1 MLERKLCGWMAGSR
15 AWTMRVS
22 VATVTAVAVMVVM
35 AGASTSAGAT
45 GQDHGH
51 GHAHDHDHAHDG
63 PGHAHGQ
70 APKASP
76 LAEAASAAGQPRGKT
91 AAQRKAEI
99 IQDPRRLD
107 PGMMSRRAD
116 LLAQAEG
123 ELAQGNAQSAEKTL
137 DRAAGMLHAADTEMG
152 LVRAYMQ
159 AGDYRRALSF
169 AAHTA
174 GAHPEDISGLGLYA
188 WLLHL
193 GGQPAV
199 ARQLLDQTLAQ
210 VRPSQR
216 EAPSVRLLAEV
227 SQRLQAQQLALDG
240 TLLQPPMRL
249 APMPHGAVPTEQ
261 ARVAGAAWLLPDG
274 QHALLPLVAM
284 PMDAPGTR
292 LWLRNGLGRTVQA
305 TPEKAFPDIGL
316 RLVHL
321 REPLADP
328 KDEAVAALWQ
338 VPPRDAF
345 PGTPAVVMSHARSAQ
360 ASAAWPL
367 LSVGFLGAPVP
378 APAFA
383 AAPVPAPAT
392 QPATQPAPQPMPQP
406 VPVSWRRL
414 GIPLPEGQGAGP
426 VLDMSGRLLG
436 LAVPVSDGAQLV
448 VPISRLRQVVGERF
462 GQVASEPT
470 GQRQPVD
477 QLYEGLLRAT
487 LQAIVAPPLN

>member
-15 AWTMRVS
+15 ARAMRVS
-22 VATVTAVAVMVVM
+22 LASVTAVAMMVGV
-35 AGASTSAGAT
+35 STSVGAAE
-45 GQDHGH
+45 QE
-51 GHAHDHDHAHDG
+51 HDHAHEG
-63 PGHAHGQ
+63 HNHAHAP

-76 LAEAASAAGQPRGKT
+76 VAPAASASVQPRGKT

-99 IQDPRRLD
+99 IQDPRHLD

-116 LLAQAEG
+116 LLAQAES
-123 ELAQGNAQSAEKTL
+123 ELSQGNAQAAEKTL

-199 ARQLLDQTLAQ
+199 ARQLLDQTLTQ

-227 SQRLQAQQLALDG
+227 SQRLQAQRLALDG
-240 TLLQPPMRL
+240 AMLQPPMRL
-249 APMPHGAVPTEQ
+249 APMAHGAVPAEQ

-274 QHALLPLVAM
+274 QHALVPLAAM
-284 PMDAPGTR
+284 PLEAPGTR

-305 TPEKAFPDIGL
+305 TPEKVFPDIGL

-338 VPPRDAF
+338 VPARDAF
-345 PGTPAVVMSHARSAQ
+345 PGTPAVVMSHARSPQ

-378 APAFA
+378 APAFEA
-383 AAPVPAPAT
+383 ASAPPAMSASPA
-392 QPATQPAPQPMPQP
+392 QPAPQP

-414 GIPLPEGQGAGP
+414 GIPLPEGQGASP
-426 VLDMSGRLLG
+426 VLDMAGRLLG
-436 LAVPVSDGAQLV
+436 LAVPVPDGAQLV

-462 GQVASEPT
+462 GQVSSEPT

>member
-15 AWTMRVS
+15 ARAMRVS
-22 VATVTAVAVMVVM
+22 LASVTAVAMMVGV
-35 AGASTSAGAT
+35 STSVGAAE
-45 GQDHGH
+45 QE
-51 GHAHDHDHAHDG
+51 HDHAHEG
-63 PGHAHGQ
+63 HNHAHAP

-76 LAEAASAAGQPRGKT
+76 VAPAASASVQPRGKT

-99 IQDPRRLD
+99 IQDPRHLD

-116 LLAQAEG
+116 LLAQAES
-123 ELAQGNAQSAEKTL
+123 ELSQGNAQAAEKTL

-199 ARQLLDQTLAQ
+199 ARQLLDQTLTQ

-227 SQRLQAQQLALDG
+227 SQRLQAQRLALDG
-240 TLLQPPMRL
+240 AMLQPPMRL
-249 APMPHGAVPTEQ
+249 APMAHGAVPAEQ

-274 QHALLPLVAM
+274 QHALVPLAAM
-284 PMDAPGTR
+284 PLEAPGTR

-305 TPEKAFPDIGL
+305 TPEKVFPDIGL

-338 VPPRDAF
+338 VPARDAF
-345 PGTPAVVMSHARSAQ
+345 PGTPAVVMSHARSPQ

-378 APAFA
+378 APAFEA
-383 AAPVPAPAT
+383 ASAPPAMSASPA
-392 QPATQPAPQPMPQP
+392 QPAPQP

-414 GIPLPEGQGAGP
+414 GIPLPEGQGASP
-426 VLDMSGRLLG
+426 VLDMAGRLLG
-436 LAVPVSDGAQLV
+436 LAVPVPDGAQLV

-462 GQVASEPT
+462 GQVSSEPT

-477 QLYEGLLRAT
+477 QLYEGLLRVT

>member
-1 MLERKLCGWMAGSR
+1 MLERKLCGWIAGPR
-15 AWTMRVS
+15 ARAMRVS
-22 VATVTAVAVMVVM
+22 LASVTAVAMMVGV
-35 AGASTSAGAT
+35 STSVGAAE
-45 GQDHGH
+45 QE
-51 GHAHDHDHAHDG
+51 HDHAHEG
-63 PGHAHGQ
+63 HNHAHAP

-76 LAEAASAAGQPRGKT
+76 VAPAASAVTQPRGKT

-99 IQDPRRLD
+99 IQDPRHLD

-116 LLAQAEG
+116 LLAQAES
-123 ELAQGNAQSAEKTL
+123 ELSQGNAQAAEKTL

-199 ARQLLDQTLAQ
+199 ARQLLDQTLTQ

-227 SQRLQAQQLALDG
+227 SQRLQAQRLALDG
-240 TLLQPPMRL
+240 AMLQPPMRL
-249 APMPHGAVPTEQ
+249 APMAHGAVPAEQ

-274 QHALLPLVAM
+274 QHALVPLAAM
-284 PMDAPGTR
+284 PLEAPGTR

-338 VPPRDAF
+338 VPARDAF
-345 PGTPAVVMSHARSAQ
+345 PGTPAVVMSHARSPQ

-378 APAFA
+378 APAFEA
-383 AAPVPAPAT
+383 ASAPPAMSASPA
-392 QPATQPAPQPMPQP
+392 QPAPQPAPQP

-414 GIPLPEGQGAGP
+414 GIPLPEGQGASP
-426 VLDMSGRLLG
+426 VLDMAGRLLG
-436 LAVPVSDGAQLV
+436 LAVPVPDGAQLV

-462 GQVASEPT
+462 GQVSSEPT

>member
-1 MLERKLCGWMAGSR
+1 MLERKLCGWMAGPR
-15 AWTMRVS
+15 ARAMRVS
-22 VATVTAVAVMVVM
+22 LASVTAVAMMVGV
-35 AGASTSAGAT
+35 STSVGAAE
-45 GQDHGH
+45 QE
-51 GHAHDHDHAHDG
+51 HDHAHEG
-63 PGHAHGQ
+63 HNHAHAP

-76 LAEAASAAGQPRGKT
+76 VAPAASASVQPRGKT

-99 IQDPRRLD
+99 IQDPRHLD

-116 LLAQAEG
+116 LLAQAES
-123 ELAQGNAQSAEKTL
+123 ELSQGNAQAAEKTL

-199 ARQLLDQTLAQ
+199 ARQLLDQTLTQ

-227 SQRLQAQQLALDG
+227 SQRLQAQRLALDG
-240 TLLQPPMRL
+240 AMLQPPMRL
-249 APMPHGAVPTEQ
+249 APMAHGAVPAEQ

-274 QHALLPLVAM
+274 QHALVPLAAM
-284 PMDAPGTR
+284 PLEAPGTR

-305 TPEKAFPDIGL
+305 TPEKVFPDIGL

-338 VPPRDAF
+338 VPARDAF
-345 PGTPAVVMSHARSAQ
+345 PGTPAVVMSHARSPQ

-378 APAFA
+378 APAFEA
-383 AAPVPAPAT
+383 ASAPAT
-392 QPATQPAPQPMPQP
+392 MSASPAQPAPQP

-436 LAVPVSDGAQLV
+436 LAVPVPDGAQLV

-462 GQVASEPT
+462 GQVSSEPT

-477 QLYEGLLRAT
+477 QLYEGLLRVT

>member
-15 AWTMRVS
+15 ARAMRVS
-22 VATVTAVAVMVVM
+22 LASVTAVAMMVGV
-35 AGASTSAGAT
+35 STSVGAAE
-45 GQDHGH
+45 QE
-51 GHAHDHDHAHDG
+51 HDHAHEG
-63 PGHAHGQ
+63 HNHAHAP

-76 LAEAASAAGQPRGKT
+76 VAPAASASVQPRGKT

-99 IQDPRRLD
+99 IQDPRHLD

-116 LLAQAEG
+116 LLAQAES
-123 ELAQGNAQSAEKTL
+123 ELSQGNAQAAEKTL

-199 ARQLLDQTLAQ
+199 ARQLLDQTLTQ

-227 SQRLQAQQLALDG
+227 SQRLQAQRLALDG
-240 TLLQPPMRL
+240 AMLQPPMRL
-249 APMPHGAVPTEQ
+249 APMAHGAVPAEQ

-274 QHALLPLVAM
+274 QHALVPLAAM
-284 PMDAPGTR
+284 PLEAPGTR

-305 TPEKAFPDIGL
+305 TPEKVFPDIGL

-338 VPPRDAF
+338 VPARDAF
-345 PGTPAVVMSHARSAQ
+345 PGTPAVVMSHARSPQ

-378 APAFA
+378 APAFEA
-383 AAPVPAPAT
+383 ASAPAT
-392 QPATQPAPQPMPQP
+392 MSASPAQPAPQP

-436 LAVPVSDGAQLV
+436 LAVPVPDGAQLV

-462 GQVASEPT
+462 GQVSSEPT

-477 QLYEGLLRAT
+477 QLYEGLLRVT

>member
-15 AWTMRVS
+15 ARAMRVS
-22 VATVTAVAVMVVM
+22 LASVTALAMMVGV
-35 AGASTSAGAT
+35 STSVGAAE
-45 GQDHGH
+45 QE
-51 GHAHDHDHAHDG
+51 HDHAHEG
-63 PGHAHGQ
+63 HNHAHAP

-76 LAEAASAAGQPRGKT
+76 VAPAASAVTQPRGKT

-99 IQDPRRLD
+99 IQDPRHLD

-116 LLAQAEG
+116 LLAQAES
-123 ELAQGNAQSAEKTL
+123 ELSQGNAQAAEKTL

-199 ARQLLDQTLAQ
+199 ARQLLDQTLTQ

-227 SQRLQAQQLALDG
+227 SQRLQAQRLALDG
-240 TLLQPPMRL
+240 AMLQPPMRL
-249 APMPHGAVPTEQ
+249 APMAHGAVPAEQ

-274 QHALLPLVAM
+274 QHALVPLAAM
-284 PMDAPGTR
+284 PLEAPGTR

-305 TPEKAFPDIGL
+305 TPEKVLPDIGL

-338 VPPRDAF
+338 VPARDAF
-345 PGTPAVVMSHARSAQ
+345 PGTPAVVMSHARSPQ

-378 APAFA
+378 APAFEA
-383 AAPVPAPAT
+383 ASAPPAMSASPA
-392 QPATQPAPQPMPQP
+392 QPAPQL

-436 LAVPVSDGAQLV
+436 LAVPVPDGAQLV

-462 GQVASEPT
+462 GQVSSEPT

>member
-1 MLERKLCGWMAGSR
+1 MLERKLCGWIAGPR
-15 AWTMRVS
+15 ARAMRVS
-22 VATVTAVAVMVVM
+22 LASVTAVAMMVGV
-35 AGASTSAGAT
+35 STSVGAAE
-45 GQDHGH
+45 QE
-51 GHAHDHDHAHDG
+51 HDHAHEG
-63 PGHAHGQ
+63 HNHAHAP

-76 LAEAASAAGQPRGKT
+76 VAPAASAVTQPRGKT

-99 IQDPRRLD
+99 IQDPRHLD

-116 LLAQAEG
+116 LLAQAES
-123 ELAQGNAQSAEKTL
+123 ELSQGNAQAAEKTL

-199 ARQLLDQTLAQ
+199 ARQLLDQTLTQ

-227 SQRLQAQQLALDG
+227 SQRLQAQRLALDG
-240 TLLQPPMRL
+240 AMLQPPMRL
-249 APMPHGAVPTEQ
+249 APMAHGAVPAEQ

-274 QHALLPLVAM
+274 QHALVPLAAM
-284 PMDAPGTR
+284 PLEAPGTR

-338 VPPRDAF
+338 VPARDAF
-345 PGTPAVVMSHARSAQ
+345 PGTPAVVMSHARSPQ

-378 APAFA
+378 APAFEA
-383 AAPVPAPAT
+383 ASAPPAMSASPA
-392 QPATQPAPQPMPQP
+392 QPAPQP

-414 GIPLPEGQGAGP
+414 GIPLPEGQGASP
-426 VLDMSGRLLG
+426 VLDMAGRLLG
-436 LAVPVSDGAQLV
+436 LAVPVPDGAQLV

-462 GQVASEPT
+462 GQVSSEPT

>member
-1 MLERKLCGWMAGSR
+1 
-15 AWTMRVS
+15 
-22 VATVTAVAVMVVM
+22 
-35 AGASTSAGAT
+35 
-45 GQDHGH
+45 
-51 GHAHDHDHAHDG
+51 
-63 PGHAHGQ
+63 
-70 APKASP
+70 
-76 LAEAASAAGQPRGKT
+76 
-91 AAQRKAEI
+91 
-99 IQDPRRLD
+99 
-107 PGMMSRRAD
+107 
-116 LLAQAEG
+116 
-123 ELAQGNAQSAEKTL
+123 
-137 DRAAGMLHAADTEMG
+137 MLHAADTEMG

-199 ARQLLDQTLAQ
+199 ARQLLDQTLTQ

-227 SQRLQAQQLALDG
+227 SQRLQAQRLALDG
-240 TLLQPPMRL
+240 AMLQPPMRL
-249 APMPHGAVPTEQ
+249 APMAHGAVPAEQ

-274 QHALLPLVAM
+274 QHALVPLAAM
-284 PMDAPGTR
+284 PLEAPGTR

-305 TPEKAFPDIGL
+305 TPEKVFPDIGL

-338 VPPRDAF
+338 VPARDAF
-345 PGTPAVVMSHARSAQ
+345 PGTPAVVMSHARSPQ

-378 APAFA
+378 APAFEA
-383 AAPVPAPAT
+383 ASAPAT
-392 QPATQPAPQPMPQP
+392 MSASPAQPAPQP

-436 LAVPVSDGAQLV
+436 LAVPVPDGAQLV

-462 GQVASEPT
+462 GQVSSEPT

-477 QLYEGLLRAT
+477 QLYEGLLRVT

>member
-15 AWTMRVS
+15 ARAMRVS
-22 VATVTAVAVMVVM
+22 LASVTALAMMVGV
-35 AGASTSAGAT
+35 STSVGAAE
-45 GQDHGH
+45 QE
-51 GHAHDHDHAHDG
+51 HDHAHEG
-63 PGHAHGQ
+63 HSHAHAP

-76 LAEAASAAGQPRGKT
+76 VAPAASAVTQPRGKT

-99 IQDPRRLD
+99 IQDPRHLD

-116 LLAQAEG
+116 LLAQAES
-123 ELAQGNAQSAEKTL
+123 ELSQGNAQAAEKTL

-199 ARQLLDQTLAQ
+199 ARQLLDQTLTQ

-227 SQRLQAQQLALDG
+227 SQRLQAQRLALDG
-240 TLLQPPMRL
+240 AMLQPPMRL
-249 APMPHGAVPTEQ
+249 APMAHGAVPAEQ

-274 QHALLPLVAM
+274 QHALVPLAAM
-284 PMDAPGTR
+284 PLEAPGTR

-305 TPEKAFPDIGL
+305 TPEKVFPDIGL

-321 REPLADP
+321 RDPLADP

-338 VPPRDAF
+338 VPARDAF
-345 PGTPAVVMSHARSAQ
+345 PGTPAVVMSHARSPQ

-378 APAFA
+378 APASEA
-383 AAPVPAPAT
+383 ASAPPAMSASPA
-392 QPATQPAPQPMPQP
+392 QPAPQP
-406 VPVSWRRL
+406 VSVSWRRL
-414 GIPLPEGQGAGP
+414 GIPLPEGQGASP
-426 VLDMSGRLLG
+426 VLDMAGRLLG
-436 LAVPVSDGAQLV
+436 LAVPVPDGAQLV

-462 GQVASEPT
+462 GSVASEPT

>member
-15 AWTMRVS
+15 ARAMRVS
-22 VATVTAVAVMVVM
+22 LASVTAVAMMVGV
-35 AGASTSAGAT
+35 STSVGAAE
-45 GQDHGH
+45 QE
-51 GHAHDHDHAHDG
+51 HDHAHEG
-63 PGHAHGQ
+63 HNHAHAP

-76 LAEAASAAGQPRGKT
+76 VAPAASAVTQPRGKT

-99 IQDPRRLD
+99 IQDPRHLD

-116 LLAQAEG
+116 LLAQAES
-123 ELAQGNAQSAEKTL
+123 ELSQGNAQAAEKTL

-199 ARQLLDQTLAQ
+199 ARQLLDQTLTQ

-227 SQRLQAQQLALDG
+227 SQRLQAQRLAVDG
-240 TLLQPPMRL
+240 AMLQPPMRL
-249 APMPHGAVPTEQ
+249 APMAHGAVPAEQ

-274 QHALLPLVAM
+274 QHALVPLAAM
-284 PMDAPGTR
+284 PLEAPGTR

-305 TPEKAFPDIGL
+305 TPEKVFPDIGL

-321 REPLADP
+321 RDPLADP

-338 VPPRDAF
+338 VPARDAF
-345 PGTPAVVMSHARSAQ
+345 PGTPAVVMSHARSPQ

-378 APAFA
+378 APASEA
-383 AAPVPAPAT
+383 ASAPPAMSASPA
-392 QPATQPAPQPMPQP
+392 QPAPQP

-414 GIPLPEGQGAGP
+414 GIPLPEGQGASP
-426 VLDMSGRLLG
+426 VLDMAGRLLG
-436 LAVPVSDGAQLV
+436 LAVPVPDGAQLV

-462 GQVASEPT
+462 GSVASEPT

>member
-1 MLERKLCGWMAGSR
+1 
-15 AWTMRVS
+15 
-22 VATVTAVAVMVVM
+22 M

-76 LAEAASAAGQPRGKT
+76 MAEAASAVGQPRGKT

-261 ARVAGAAWLLPDG
+261 ADAAAEILRRPG
-274 QHALLPLVAM
+274 EHRQIAHM
-284 PMDAPGTR
+284 PT
-292 LWLRNGLGRTVQA
+292 
-305 TPEKAFPDIGL
+305 
-316 RLVHL
+316 
-321 REPLADP
+321 
-328 KDEAVAALWQ
+328 AAL
-338 VPPRDAF
+338 AG
-345 PGTPAVVMSHARSAQ
+345 PGD
-360 ASAAWPL
+360 
-367 LSVGFLGAPVP
+367 
-378 APAFA
+378 A
-383 AAPVPAPAT
+383 AAVLVDYP
-392 QPATQPAPQPMPQP
+392 
-406 VPVSWRRL
+406 
-414 GIPLPEGQGAGP
+414 PE
-426 VLDMSGRLLG
+426 
-436 LAVPVSDGAQLV
+436 
-448 VPISRLRQVVGERF
+448 I
-462 GQVASEPT
+462 
-470 GQRQPVD
+470 
-477 QLYEGLLRAT
+477 
-487 LQAIVAPPLN
+487 

>member
-15 AWTMRVS
+15 ARAMRVS
-22 VATVTAVAVMVVM
+22 LASVTALAMMVGV
-35 AGASTSAGAT
+35 STSVGAAE
-45 GQDHGH
+45 QE
-51 GHAHDHDHAHDG
+51 HDHAHEG
-63 PGHAHGQ
+63 HSHAHAP

-76 LAEAASAAGQPRGKT
+76 VAPAASAVTQPRGKT

-99 IQDPRRLD
+99 IQDPRHLD

-116 LLAQAEG
+116 LLAQAES
-123 ELAQGNAQSAEKTL
+123 ELSQGNAQAAEKTL

-199 ARQLLDQTLAQ
+199 ARQLLDQTLTQ

-227 SQRLQAQQLALDG
+227 SQRLQAQRLALDG
-240 TLLQPPMRL
+240 AMLQPPMRL
-249 APMPHGAVPTEQ
+249 APMAHGAVPAEQ

-274 QHALLPLVAM
+274 QHALVPLAAM
-284 PMDAPGTR
+284 PLEAPGTR

-305 TPEKAFPDIGL
+305 TPEKVFPDIGL

-321 REPLADP
+321 RDPLADP

-338 VPPRDAF
+338 VPARDAF
-345 PGTPAVVMSHARSAQ
+345 PGTPAVVMSHARSPQ

-378 APAFA
+378 APASEA
-383 AAPVPAPAT
+383 ASAPPAMSASPA
-392 QPATQPAPQPMPQP
+392 QPAPQP

-414 GIPLPEGQGAGP
+414 GIPLPEGQGASP
-426 VLDMSGRLLG
+426 VLDMAGRLLG
-436 LAVPVSDGAQLV
+436 LAVPVPDGAQLV

-462 GQVASEPT
+462 GSVASEPT

>member
-15 AWTMRVS
+15 AWAMRVPL
-22 VATVTAVAVMVVM
+22 ATVTAVAMMVGVST
-35 AGASTSAGAT
+35 AVGAAE
-45 GQDHGH
+45 QE
-51 GHAHDHDHAHDG
+51 HDHAHEG
-63 PGHAHGQ
+63 HSHAHAP

-76 LAEAASAAGQPRGKT
+76 VALAASAVTQPRGKT
-91 AAQRKAEI
+91 AAQRKAEL

-123 ELAQGNAQSAEKTL
+123 ELAQGHAQAAEKTL

-199 ARQLLDQTLAQ
+199 ARQLLDQTLTQ

-227 SQRLQAQQLALDG
+227 SQRLQAQRLALDG
-240 TLLQPPMRL
+240 AMLQPPMRL
-249 APMPHGAVPTEQ
+249 APMAHGAVPAEQ

-274 QHALLPLVAM
+274 QHALVPLAAM
-284 PMDAPGTR
+284 PLEAPGTR

-338 VPPRDAF
+338 VPARDAF

-360 ASAAWPL
+360 SHAAWPL

-378 APAFA
+378 APAFEA
-383 AAPVPAPAT
+383 ASAPPAMSASPA
-392 QPATQPAPQPMPQP
+392 QPAPQP

-414 GIPLPEGQGAGP
+414 GIPLPEGQGASP

-436 LAVPVSDGAQLV
+436 LAVPVPDGAQLV

-462 GQVASEPT
+462 GPVASEPT